1 MVGDFLARVGLI
13 DHRMMMRQFPYA
25 FLGMVVLGAVLTPPD
40 VISQVLLALP
50 LTALYGFTIVVVY
63 FIRRK
68 DVVEAEE
75 DDGDDDED
83 DED

>member
-1 MVGDFLARVGLI
+1 
-13 DHRMMMRQFPYA
+13 MMISRFPYA
-25 FLGMVVLGAVLTPPD
+25 FLGIVVLGAALTPPD

-68 DVVEAEE
+68 DR
-75 DDGDDDED
+75 GDED